1 MRWGWLILSGAAAL
15 GVAPASSAG
24 ESPGLGDPVQITAA
38 GKPISVDIG
47 HAAPFVADIDGD
59 GKAELLVGQFGEGKL
74 RIYRNEG
81 SRTEPR
87 FERFTW
93 FEAGGTTGKVPSG

>member
-1 MRWGWLILSGAAAL
+1 MFPCILLAGTLVL
-15 GVAPASSAG
+15 GGEPADAPRAPRLSA
-24 ESPGLGDPVQITAA
+24 PVQITAN

-74 RIYRNEG
+74 RIYPNEG
-81 SRTEPR
+81 SASAPR
-87 FERFTW
+87 FNKFTYLK
-93 FEAGGTTGKVPSG
+93 AGNATATVPYG